1 MKLQTLKKKLR
12 SRIILFEGW
21 ISDIRKFCT
30 DSDVSKVRSSMNEL
44 ERIYADMS
52 SLKREIEE
60 FLTEEENDN
69 SEIEAWHKLEETM
82 LEIRCLAEETLNGR
96 AEDTSCAEGNAA
108 VSLRRNIK
116 EEDPTSG
123 NMDKTVR
130 RRCAFCGRKKDRKVS
145 TCCSK
150 CKVPCC
156 CDHMYIFCE
165 TTNAVGEY
173 RSNTAYAIKRYLQ
186 NNHIGQKCSNTNGD
200 SCCHRLLNIE
210 QSKNT
215 TSQTILKSKF
225 TANFQITMDIHDFFA
240 RVDILIG
247 MGYFYGF
254 VLDEV
259 KEGHLRN
266 Q

>member
-1 MKLQTLKKKLR
+1 MKLQTLKKQLR
-12 SRIILFEGW
+12 NRIILFERW

-30 DSDVSKVRSSMNEL
+30 ESDVSKIRSSMNEL
-44 ERIYADMS
+44 EGIYADMS

-69 SEIEAWHKLEETM
+69 SEIEAWHELEETM
-82 LEIRCLAEETLNGR
+82 VEIRCLAEETLNGR
-96 AEDTSCAEGNAA
+96 AENTPVLLSCAVRNAA
-108 VSLRRNIK
+108 ISLRRNTTAK
-116 EEDPTSG
+116 DPASEKM
-123 NMDKTVR
+123 NKTVR

-165 TTNAVGEY
+165 SCCNEPTNAVGEY
-173 RSNTAYAIKRYLQ
+173 RSSTAYAIKRYLQ
-186 NNHIGQKCSNTNGD
+186 KNHTGKKCPNTNGD

-215 TSQTILKSKF
+215 T
-225 TANFQITMDIHDFFA
+225 NHDEYSRFFA

-259 KEGHLRN
+259 KEDHLRN

>member
-1 MKLQTLKKKLR
+1 MKLQTLKKQLR

-44 ERIYADMS
+44 ERIYDDMS

-60 FLTEEENDN
+60 FLTEEEDDN

-82 LEIRCLAEETLNGR
+82 VEIRCLAEETLNGR
-96 AEDTSCAEGNAA
+96 AENTPLLLSCAVRNAA
-108 VSLRRNIK
+108 ISLRRNMTAK
-116 EEDPTSG
+116 DPTSEKM
-123 NMDKTVR
+123 NKTP
-130 RRCAFCGRKKDRKVS
+130 A
-145 TCCSK
+145 
-150 CKVPCC
+150 
-156 CDHMYIFCE
+156 
-165 TTNAVGEY
+165 TNAVGEY

-186 NNHIGQKCSNTNGD
+186 KNHTGKKCPNTNGD

-225 TANFQITMDIHDFFA
+225 TADHDEYSRFFA

-247 MGYFYGF
+247 MEYFYGF
-254 VLDEV
+254 VLDDV
-259 KEGHLRN
+259 KEDHLRN

>member
-1 MKLQTLKKKLR
+1 MKLQTLKKQLR

-123 NMDKTVR
+123 NMNKTVR

-156 CDHMYIFCE
+156 CDHIFFQSSL
-165 TTNAVGEY
+165 TTLFRDLSDVAKFLYLRRALIEEAY
-173 RSNTAYAIKRYLQ
+173 RRSKRASCLQRTNT
-186 NNHIGQKCSNTNGD
+186 
-200 SCCHRLLNIE
+200 
-210 QSKNT
+210 
-215 TSQTILKSKF
+215 
-225 TANFQITMDIHDFFA
+225 
-240 RVDILIG
+240 
-247 MGYFYGF
+247 
-254 VLDEV
+254 
-259 KEGHLRN
+259 
-266 Q
+266 

>member
-1 MKLQTLKKKLR
+1 MKLQTLKKQLR

-69 SEIEAWHKLEETM
+69 SEIEEWHKIEETM

-96 AEDTSCAEGNAA
+96 AEDTSCAEGDAA

-123 NMDKTVR
+123 NMNKTVR
-130 RRCAFCGRKKDRKVS
+130 RRCPFCGRKKDRK
-145 TCCSK
+145 
-150 CKVPCC
+150 PA
-156 CDHMYIFCE
+156 
-165 TTNAVGEY
+165 TNAVGEY
-173 RSNTAYAIKRYLQ
+173 LSNTAYVIKRYLQ
-186 NNHIGQKCSNTNGD
+186 KNHTGKKCPNTNGD

-247 MGYFYGF
+247 MGYFYCF
-254 VLDEV
+254 LLDEV